1 MEDNREDV
9 GWREWDKAAPVVIT
23 TRDIY
28 ALSAETA
35 GKVDSLLAM
44 MTAAQAVDGDHETR
58 IRRLEARFFGIVAT
72 FGLAVTA
79 AIAWIGAAVMDKLG
93 AS

>member
-1 MEDNREDV
+1 MYAEGGTPDHPHNRSD
-9 GWREWDKAAPVVIT
+9 DPVVIT

-28 ALSAETA
+28 ALAEETS

-44 MTAAQAVDGDHETR
+44 VTAAQAVDGDHEAR
-58 IRRLEARFFGIVAT
+58 IRKLESRFFAIVST

-79 AIAWIGAAVMDKLG
+79 AVAWIGAAVMDKLG
-93 AS
+93 SG